1 MKFEQMQD
9 VMPIGAREDILDLWT
24 WASSNP
30 DRDIPKTDEAKWNRW
45 RAQMEELL
53 PRAAELWASITEMT
67 PTSTVEDL
75 LNGAAEFPA
84 WHGLPW
90 METLTYY
97 PWSAE
102 LAEAI
107 DRAERWL
114 SEPSQE
120 VAAS

>member
-9 VMPIGAREDILDLWT
+9 VMAIGAREDILDI
-24 WASSNP
+24 WAWAKSNP
-30 DRDIPKTDEAKWNRW
+30 DKDVPAADAAKWKKW
-45 RAQMEELL
+45 RSQMEELQ
-53 PRAAELWASITEMT
+53 PRAAELWATITEMT

-114 SEPSQE
+114 CEPSE
-120 VAAS
+120 KVPAP